1 MGESLVEAV
10 RQALLT
16 VRDPVGGGNVVEAGL
31 VQGLTARDGLVQFA
45 IAVPRERARE
55 MEPLRQAAEKAASGV
70 PGVLSVTAVLTAHRE
85 PQGET
90 KGPKPG
96 GTGQAGPA
104 PGPAPAARPAP
115 KAPPGQGAMLLP

>member
-55 MEPLRQAAEKAASGV
+55 MEPLRQAAEKAAAGV
-70 PGVLSVTAVLTAHRE
+70 PGVLSATVVLTAHRE
-85 PQGET
+85 PA
-90 KGPKPG
+90 GPKPG
-96 GTGQAGPA
+96 GAGRAGPPPA
-104 PGPAPAARPAP
+104 APAHGHGARA
-115 KAPPGQGAMLLP
+115 KGPGRPGRHAAART